1 MLHHPT
7 DAYDKLEEIS
17 GLVKQTNFK
26 IKDPQDEHEINKEA
40 GVIKMAD
47 KLNQIQMAKDL
58 LNEVANMVEDSDK
71 RFVSKDVN
79 CVISDFVNDSEILEQ
94 AGIGFG
100 ENGSFLIQKS
110 LKRLAKVSGAIK
122 LKFFGKIMCS

>member
-1 MLHHPT
+1 
-7 DAYDKLEEIS
+7 
-17 GLVKQTNFK
+17 
-26 IKDPQDEHEINKEA
+26 
-40 GVIKMAD
+40 MAE

-58 LNEVANMVEDSDK
+58 LNEVADMVEESDK

-79 CVISDFVNDSEILEQ
+79 CVISDFVNDSEMLEQ

-100 ENGSFLIQKS
+100 ENGSFMIQKS

-122 LKFFGKIMCS
+122 LKFFGKV

>member
-26 IKDPQDEHEINKEA
+26 IKNPQDEHDINKDA
-40 GVIKMAD
+40 GVIKSAD
-47 KLNQIQMAKDL
+47 QLHQIQMAKDL
-58 LNEVANMVEDSDK
+58 LNEVANMVEDSDQ
-71 RFVSKDVN
+71 RFVRKDVN
-79 CVISDFVNDSEILEQ
+79 CVISDFVNDSEMLEQ

-100 ENGSFLIQKS
+100 ENGSFMI
-110 LKRLAKVSGAIK
+110 
-122 LKFFGKIMCS
+122 